1 MPWSQKTP
9 ARALTRGQSFLHS
22 TIEFLDHALLW
33 MHAKTFPKESSG
45 KNFHIYPNIWKPTQG
60 GTHQPGPGLS

>member
-1 MPWSQKTP
+1 MPWPQKTP
-9 ARALTRGQSFLHS
+9 TRALTRRQSFLHS

-33 MHAKTFPKESSG
+33 MHAKTFPKEE
-45 KNFHIYPNIWKPTQG
+45 FWEDPNIWKPTQG